1 MVQVEDWDLYK
12 LPEEQRNILI
22 ALLEDLPPYCCLVF
36 VYDQV
41 DYKPN
46 KTYKKLYAALEKN
59 VQEVKFE
66 EQSQGERV
74 LEESTVI
81 LSTDSGEEAVLVT
94 QRYPTFQGALV
105 ICPGGEDP
113 AVRLALTQAV
123 AALTGLGSDRITVC
137 KGS

>member
-1 MVQVEDWDLYK
+1 M
-12 LPEEQRNILI
+12 
-22 ALLEDLPPYCCLVF
+22 
-36 VYDQV
+36 
-41 DYKPN
+41 
-46 KTYKKLYAALEKN
+46 
-59 VQEVKFE
+59 
-66 EQSQGERV
+66 

-123 AALTGLGSDRITVC
+123 AALTGLGL
-137 KGS
+137 